1 MGDIADLVDV
11 ENIAEKLEYLY
22 GTKQEIADAINEVG
36 ESQGISVDSADTFR
50 SYADKIRA
58 LGKCEVGKISVRT
71 TPERDDE
78 IGSCKTFEAP
88 EGKVWKEV
96 KVHIDAWSAV
106 TDDVDPLIIS
116 ENGYFDVN
124 EVSAAKFDYSEV
136 QNPTG
141 NPKQKGYYIRINGKY
156 YPTEDTEVD
165 PNKTYYIK
173 DGTKEYETASSFII
187 NVQRQGAAPFTCE
200 FLDEDGNVLE
210 THNDI
215 PYGGWCQYE
224 GEIPTSK
231 SGLAFQGWNP
241 APNNIQSNRRCQPRF
256 YTPRRSIEEWP
267 ESWAEIVMNHGEN
280 MPIGAWKMLP
290 LTDSEITING
300 HVVNV
305 GQQPMM
311 MKVYNGEGSSKSTFL
326 SWNMPIDFGQSPIG
340 AIYHNNGSYD
350 QSKWRIWTDD
360 DPLPDGS
367 DPRINVRNFLNKY
380 YIQIIPDYIRQFIV
394 PVIKYSTCY
403 VPSSGS
409 YSKLYET
416 QDYIWIPSTREM
428 NVDVISSGCWDG
440 NCNGIHVRSDRGP
453 IYSDAFPD
461 GQSRLVYGDDGSSG
475 GWEQGLRDTLGHG
488 GGYTNSPPG
497 HSYIAGANDI
507 SIPGGGRWDFF
518 AARFKARIGFCL

>member
-71 TPERDDE
+71 TPEYDEE
-78 IGSCKTFEAP
+78 IGKCQTFEAP

-106 TDDVDPLIIS
+106 TDEVDPLIIS

-124 EVSAAKFDYSEV
+124 EVSASKFDFSEV

-156 YPTEDTEVD
+156 YPTEDTEVE
-165 PNKTYYIK
+165 PGRTYYVK

-200 FLDEDGNVLE
+200 FLDEEGHVIE

-215 PYGGWCQYE
+215 PYGGWCNYE
-224 GEIPTSK
+224 GVIPTSK
-231 SGLAFQGWNP
+231 TGLAFQGWNP
-241 APNNIQSNRRCQPRF
+241 APNNIQSNRKCQPRF
-256 YTPRRSIEEWP
+256 YSPRKSIEEWP

-280 MPIGAWKMLP
+280 MPIGAWKTLP
-290 LTDSEITING
+290 LTDNKVTVYGHDVTINEY
-300 HVVNV
+300 
-305 GQQPMM
+305 PMM
-311 MKVYNGEGSSKSTFL
+311 MKVYNGEGSSTSTFL
-326 SWNMPIDFGQSPIG
+326 SWNLVFNFAQDPIVPFGFG
-340 AIYHNNGSYD
+340 ADWDN
-350 QSKWRIWTDD
+350 SKWRIWTDN
-360 DPLPDGS
+360 DPLPDGANQ
-367 DPRINVRNFLNKY
+367 RINIRNFLNKHF
-380 YIQIIPDYIRQFIV
+380 IGIVPDYIRQFIV
-394 PVIKYSTCY
+394 PVIKYTTCALTD
-403 VPSSGS
+403 SSE

-428 NVDVISSGCWDG
+428 NVDIISSNCWDG
-440 NCNGIHVRSDRGP
+440 HYNNIHIKADRGP

-461 GQSRLVYGDDGSSG
+461 AQSRLVYGDDGTRG
-475 GWEQGLRDTLGHG
+475 GMEQGLRDSLGGG
-488 GGYTNSPPG
+488 GGYTSSPTGHGMIYGGNGYQPG
-497 HSYIAGANDI
+497 EGAFE
-507 SIPGGGRWDFF
+507 FF
-518 AARFKARIGFCL
+518 HATSCRIGFCL